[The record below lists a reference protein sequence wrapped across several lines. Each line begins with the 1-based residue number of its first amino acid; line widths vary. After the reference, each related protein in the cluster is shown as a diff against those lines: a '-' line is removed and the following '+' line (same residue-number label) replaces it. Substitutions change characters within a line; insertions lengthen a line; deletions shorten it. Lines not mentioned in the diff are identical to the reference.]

1 MAFKDWQPTISAGT
15 DLGGTIWSNIAYKR
29 REKDR
34 RKYNEKQER
43 LARQHNIA
51 LWHMQNEYNH
61 PLQQM
66 ERLKAAGLNP
76 NLIYGSS
83 PGSAVGNSGAVSPG
97 SAPKGEIAPLRVS
110 NPMIPYMDT
119 QVKQA
124 QSNNMQADAQL
135 KAMQAYKTGV
145 DAGISEQDLSFLKDT
160 YDARVGTQ
168 KLQYEVKQIERD
180 IAKGTK
186 DAVIQNSISMAEK
199 NKFAAALLNK
209 DLELASQGYVKG
221 NYLGTIMKGVF
232 DLDLSKPTDRQTA
245 KYIVGAVLTSQVA
258 GSFTQAFKNV
268 MQAFTKKKKR

>member
-1 MAFKDWQPTISAGT
+1 MAFKEYQPTVAAGT
-15 DLGGTIWSNIAYKR
+15 DLGGTIWSNIAYKK
-29 REKDR
+29 READR

-43 LARQHNIA
+43 LARQHNIS

-83 PGSAVGNSGAVSPG
+83 PGSAVGNTGAVSPG

-110 NPMIPYMDT
+110 NPMIPFMDT

-124 QSNNMQADAQL
+124 QSNNMQADAAL
-135 KAMQAYKTGV
+135 KNMQAYKTGV
-145 DAGISEQDLSFLKDT
+145 DAGVSKQNLQFLTDT
-160 YDARVGTQ
+160 FDARVGTQ
-168 KLQYEVKQIERD
+168 QLQYEVKQIERD
-180 IAKGTK
+180 IAKQTK
-186 DAVIQNSISMAEK
+186 PAVIKNSFSMAEK

-232 DLDLSKPTDRQTA
+232 GLDLSKPTDQKTA
-245 KYIVGAVLTSQVA
+245 QYIVGAVLTSQVA
-258 GSFTQAFKNV
+258 GSFTQAFRNA

>member
-1 MAFKDWQPTISAGT
+1 MAFKDWQPTIAAGT
-15 DLGGTIWSNIAYKR
+15 DLGGSIWSNIAYKK
-29 REKDR
+29 READR

-51 LWHMQNEYNH
+51 LWHMQNQYNH

-110 NPMIPYMDT
+110 NPMIPFMDT

-124 QSNNMQADAQL
+124 QSNNMQADAAL
-135 KAMQAYKTGV
+135 KNMQAYKTGI
-145 DAGISEQDLSFLKDT
+145 DAGVSKQNLQFLTDT
-160 YDARVGTQ
+160 FDARVGTQ

-180 IAKGTK
+180 VAKGTK
-186 DAVIQNSISMAEK
+186 ASTIQNSISMA
-199 NKFAAALLNK
+199 
-209 DLELASQGYVKG
+209 
-221 NYLGTIMKGVF
+221 
-232 DLDLSKPTDRQTA
+232 
-245 KYIVGAVLTSQVA
+245 
-258 GSFTQAFKNV
+258 
-268 MQAFTKKKKR
+268 